1 MTDQELKDLVA
12 SLSVNQLKMLEEAAI
27 SRKKLNEEIAE
38 SSKKLNEELAE
49 SSKKLNEELAETR
62 KKLSEELAE
71 SNKKLNDYLAKSR
84 KENDKGM
91 KELRQQIGG
100 IANKFGSFTEGL
112 ALPSMTK
119 ILTEKFGMTTINPSV
134 RVRDKNG
141 NEQEIDVLAYANGE
155 NNTAFIVEVKS
166 HLREEGIEQLLK
178 QCRDFPVLF
187 PELAHKKL
195 YGILA
200 AVDAS
205 QQLQQ
210 KVLAQGLYFAKI
222 HDEQFSLCVPKD
234 FKPFCFNPK

>member
-1 MTDQELKDLVA
+1 MA
-12 SLSVNQLKMLEEAAI
+12 EEAAI
-27 SRKKLNEEIAE
+27 S
-38 SSKKLNEELAE
+38 
-49 SSKKLNEELAETR
+49 R

-71 SNKKLNDYLAKSR
+71 SYKKLNEELSKSR

-112 ALPSMTK
+112 ALPSMSK
-119 ILTEKFGMTTINPSV
+119 ILTKKFGMTTINPSV

-155 NNTAFIVEVKS
+155 INTAFIVEVKS

-178 QCRDFPVLF
+178 QCRDFPLLF

-210 KVLAQGLYFAKI
+210 KVIAQGLYFAKI

>member
-12 SLSVNQLKMLEEAAI
+12 SLAIDRKETDKQLKKMAEEA
-27 SRKKLNEEIAE
+27 E
-38 SSKKLNEELAE
+38 
-49 SSKKLNEELAETR
+49 
-62 KKLSEELAE
+62 
-71 SNKKLNDYLAKSR
+71 KSR
-84 KENDKGM
+84 KENEKAM

-119 ILTEKFGMTTINPSV
+119 ILTKKFGMTTINPSV
-134 RVRDKNG
+134 RVRDKEG
-141 NEQEIDVLAYANGE
+141 NEHEIDVLAYANGE
-155 NNTAFIVEVKS
+155 INTAFIVEVKS
-166 HLREEGIEQLLK
+166 HLREEGIEQLLN
-178 QCRDFPVLF
+178 QCRLFPKLF
-187 PELAHKKL
+187 PELADKKL

-222 HDEQFSLCVPKD
+222 HDEQFSLCVPKG
-234 FKPFCFNPK
+234 FKPFCFTR

>member
-12 SLSVNQLKMLEEAAI
+12 SLSINQQKMAEEAAI
-27 SRKKLNEEIAE
+27 S
-38 SSKKLNEELAE
+38 
-49 SSKKLNEELAETR
+49 R

-71 SNKKLNDYLAKSR
+71 SYKKLNEELSKSL

-112 ALPSMTK
+112 ALPSMSK
-119 ILTEKFGMTTINPSV
+119 ILTKKFGMTTINPSV

-155 NNTAFIVEVKS
+155 INTAFIVEVKS

-178 QCRDFPVLF
+178 QCRDFPLLF

-210 KVLAQGLYFAKI
+210 KVIAQGLYFAKI